1 MAKVKRHKILV
12 IWLLS
17 VVFILPF
24 AVTTVHIYHIYHT
37 AEHLEHS
44 CSDSHD
50 CSDCPICRFILSFF
64 TETAVVDAGFKV
76 ISFSFKPVIFF
87 QNKPFRQ
94 LLISYG
100 LRAPPLA

>member
-1 MAKVKRHKILV
+1 
-12 IWLLS
+12 
-17 VVFILPF
+17 
-24 AVTTVHIYHIYHT
+24 
-37 AEHLEHS
+37 
-44 CSDSHD
+44 
-50 CSDCPICRFILSFF
+50 
-64 TETAVVDAGFKV
+64 VVDAGFKV